1 MRKSKTFYNIFIPVL
16 ILSLGLVISF
26 GSYIYVSTTN
36 SVVDRIS
43 DSQQSLISQI
53 RNTLEQ
59 KIQTIEYAF
68 NTYSTTKSF
77 TDVINNPLTEQEFQT
92 YQEVNSQLN
101 YIASLGLDGVQ
112 YSLISLKQDWSITN
126 GSLSRLTDEEKSELY
141 NKYISEKSEDLFWV
155 KTEDGIQFVHTL
167 PVFSNNKQAIALSS
181 ISLKTLNNTLQSQ
194 PDTPVYILNKQGE
207 LLYSADT
214 EHPQLSDVQ
223 IKQIMD
229 AASSRPQTGKLTI
242 PGDTQAEVNV
252 IYAKSSYNNWTF
264 VTLLDDKAVS
274 EAMSAT
280 RIGIVVMGLIIMIL
294 IFIIAYF
301 LSVYLS
307 KPIRKIQRSLAHSSE
322 PMMKDEVDW
331 IIRSIDSIVSEKES
345 LEHLMEAE
353 KPKLETQFVLNLL
366 HNRLTSDEAWRSM
379 SRFGY
384 RVQEDKV
391 YVTMLV
397 QMDRYHDKQL
407 SDKDV
412 LLLAVN
418 NLVQDIV
425 PQGGR
430 LLPVVMNER
439 TQATILMFE
448 GDSEQEIRKKIIAYA
463 KQIIRSSREYL
474 RLPVSI
480 GVSQSYT
487 DLLKSREAC
496 EMSIEALHQRLN
508 LGKESIIFFDDI
520 STVISGPMVL
530 HYPAELE
537 TQLFDAI
544 RLGDESAVLRAL
556 YPLLA
561 DMMKHSKNPMN
572 LEVTLMR
579 FVNNLIQLEQHI
591 GAEVLLTP
599 DNANL
604 YHRLLNI
611 RNPEEI
617 ERILVDEVILPMVKC
632 MKEKTNHQFRS
643 IADRIASIIRAE
655 YDQELSLESISERLH
670 YSPNYLSSIFKK
682 EYGMTFTEFLM
693 NYRLDIARKWL
704 VDTDMTIKDI
714 AERLQYQNP
723 QNFIRSFRKKEHV
736 TPGAYRKM
744 KLQA

>member
-1 MRKSKTFYNIFIPVL
+1 MGKSKTFYNIFIPIL

-36 SVVDRIS
+36 SVVDRIG

-126 GSLSRLTDEEKSELY
+126 GSLSRLTEEEKNELY
-141 NKYISEKSEDLFWV
+141 NKYINEQSEDLFWV
-155 KTEDGIQFVHTL
+155 KTEDGMQFVHTL

-194 PDTPVYILNKQGE
+194 PNTPVYILNKQGE

-214 EHPQLSDVQ
+214 EHPQLSDSQ
-223 IKQIMD
+223 IRQIMD
-229 AASSRPQTGKLTI
+229 STANRPQTGKLAI
-242 PGDTQAEVNV
+242 PGEAEVNV

-307 KPIRKIQRSLAHSSE
+307 KPIRKIQRSLANSSE

-353 KPKLETQFVLNLL
+353 KPKLQTQFVLNLL
-366 HNRLTSDEAWRSM
+366 HNRLTSEEAWRSLL
-379 SRFGY
+379 RFGY
-384 RVQEDKV
+384 RIQENTV
-391 YVTMLV
+391 FVTMLV

-425 PQGGR
+425 PQEGR
-430 LLPVVMNER
+430 LLPVVKNER

-448 GDSEQEIRKKIIAYA
+448 GDSDQEIRKKIMTYA

-480 GVSQSYT
+480 GVSQCYN
-487 DLLKSREAC
+487 DLLKSCEAC

-530 HYPAELE
+530 HYPAVHE

-544 RLGDESAVLRAL
+544 RLGDEGAVLRAL

-599 DNANL
+599 DNADL

-617 ERILVDEVILPMVKC
+617 ERILVDEVILPMAKC

-682 EYGMTFTEFLM
+682 EYGMTFTEYLM

>member
-112 YSLISLKQDWSITN
+112 YSLISLKQDWSIAN
-126 GSLSRLTDEEKSELY
+126 GSLSRLTEEEKSELY

-155 KTEDGIQFVHTL
+155 KTADGIQFVHTL

-214 EHPQLSDVQ
+214 EHPQLTDVQ
-223 IKQIMD
+223 IKQIMN
-229 AASSRPQTGKLTI
+229 AVSSRPQTGKLAI

-274 EAMSAT
+274 EAMTAT

-307 KPIRKIQRSLAHSSE
+307 KPIRKIQRSLANSSE

-366 HNRLTSDEAWRSM
+366 HNRLTPEEAWRSM

-384 RVQEDKV
+384 RVQENKV

-425 PQGGR
+425 PQEGR

-439 TQATILMFE
+439 TQATILMFD
-448 GDSEQEIRKKIIAYA
+448 GDSEQEIRKKIITYA

-480 GVSQSYT
+480 GVSQCYT
-487 DLLKSREAC
+487 DLLQSREAG

-544 RLGDESAVLRAL
+544 RLGDESAVLRSL

-604 YHRLLNI
+604 YHRLLDI

>member
-16 ILSLGLVISF
+16 ILSLGLVITF
-26 GSYIYVSTTN
+26 GSYIYISTTN
-36 SVVDRIS
+36 SVVERIG
-43 DSQQSLISQI
+43 DSQQSLITQI

-77 TDVINNPLTEQEFQT
+77 SDVINNPLTEQDFET
-92 YQEVNSQLN
+92 YQELNSQLN

-126 GSLSRLTDEEKSELY
+126 GSLSRLTTEEKDKLYSE
-141 NKYISEKSEDLFWV
+141 YINEQDEDLFWV
-155 KTEDGIQFVHTL
+155 KTDDGIQFVHSL
-167 PVFSNNKQAIALSS
+167 PVFSSNKQAIALSS
-181 ISLKTLNNTLQSQ
+181 ISLKTLNDTLHSHQ
-194 PDTPVYILNKQGE
+194 DTPVYILNKQGD
-207 LLYSADT
+207 LLYSARTDHD
-214 EHPQLSDVQ
+214 ELNRAQ
-223 IKQIMD
+223 IEQIMD
-229 AASSRPQTGKLTI
+229 SSAASSQTGMFTLSGGQSEET
-242 PGDTQAEVNV
+242 V
-252 IYAKSSYNNWTF
+252 IYAKSAYNNWTYI
-264 VTLLDDKAVS
+264 TLLDEKAVS
-274 EAMSAT
+274 EAMTTT
-280 RIGIVVMGLIIMIL
+280 RIGIVIMALIIMIL

-307 KPIRKIQRSLAHSSE
+307 KPIRKIQRSLANSSE
-322 PMMKDEVDW
+322 PMLKDEVDW

-345 LEHLMEAE
+345 LENLMELE

-366 HNRLTSDEAWRSM
+366 HNRLTPEEALRSVE
-379 SRFGY
+379 RFGY
-384 RVQEDKV
+384 RISTQTTFI
-391 YVTMLV
+391 TMLV
-397 QMDRYHDKQL
+397 QMDRYDDKQL

-418 NLVQDIV
+418 NLVQEIV
-425 PQGGR
+425 PREGR
-430 LLPVVMNER
+430 MLPVVMNER
-439 TQATILMFE
+439 TQATILLFE
-448 GDSEQEIRKKIIAYA
+448 GESEQDIRKQIMEYA

-480 GVSQSYT
+480 GISQGYA
-487 DLLKSREAC
+487 DMLNSREAC
-496 EMSIEALHQRLN
+496 EMSMEALHQRLN

-530 HYPAELE
+530 HYPSELE

-544 RLGDESAVLRAL
+544 RLGDENAVLRSL

-579 FVNNLIQLEQHI
+579 FVNNLIQLEQLI
-591 GAEVLLTP
+591 GAEVLLTQ

-604 YHRLLNI
+604 YHRLLKI

-617 ERILVDEVILPMVKC
+617 ERILVHEVILPMVKC

-643 IADRIASIIRAE
+643 IADRIASIVRAE

-682 EYGMTFTEFLM
+682 EYGMTFTEYLM

-744 KLQA
+744 KLQS